1 MMAFYIHQLQ
11 QHIHQLNE
19 QINSLE
25 NRIHQLE
32 QQTSPKTTIEKL
44 EYHFDQLKIE
54 RLDGTLHI
62 GVTPEDLNNIDEFSV
77 PGASSPQVQSSIH
90 QILDQHIEQEIPPY
104 MEQLEQHY
112 NYPLEPAY
120 RKTLLDDLK
129 NQLSSRIAYYQ
140 NANVPPDQ
148 LQEHIL
154 SNVKNELQLGLK
166 KWFENNKK

>member
-1 MMAFYIHQLQ
+1 MMNFYIYQLQ
-11 QHIHQLNE
+11 QHIQQLNE

-25 NRIHQLE
+25 KRIHQLE
-32 QQTSPKTTIEKL
+32 QHSSPKTTIEKL

-62 GVTPEDLNNIDEFSV
+62 GVTPEDLSNIDEFSV
-77 PGASSPQVQSSIH
+77 PGTSPPQMQSALH
-90 QILDQHIEQEIPPY
+90 QTLNQHIEQEIPAY

-129 NQLSSRIAYYQ
+129 KQLSSRIAYYQ
-140 NANVPPDQ
+140 QANVPLDQ
-148 LQEHIL
+148 LQDHIL
-154 SNVKNELQLGLK
+154 SNVKNELQLGLR
-166 KWFENNKK
+166 KWFENHKK